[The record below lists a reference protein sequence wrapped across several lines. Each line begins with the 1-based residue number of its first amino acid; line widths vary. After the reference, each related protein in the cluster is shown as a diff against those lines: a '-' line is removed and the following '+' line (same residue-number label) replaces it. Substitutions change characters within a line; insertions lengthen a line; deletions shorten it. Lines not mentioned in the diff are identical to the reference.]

1 MSGGFGR
8 GRIIQQEV
16 DDSYISQSHIT
27 RVNNSNERSRNGNND
42 TRNSF
47 AIGKRG
53 SSFGSRM
60 EFFPDFNRDS
70 NGQGTNG
77 RISGR
82 SRDDDNEE
90 GRFGR
95 DSDVLSTFNDVG
107 NRRGRIFTRG
117 GRGSAFFGGRM
128 DDNKYSSNHEASN
141 EFSSGFSTERPG
153 EFSSGYIGRS
163 GESRR
168 SSKAGGRGGGFGAG
182 VNLDDTDFFG
192 SRDRASNFTGGR
204 GSSYESHKG
213 FADDFLRPKSCNRGF
228 RGGNIDRGSSGG
240 RGFRAVRSDFN
251 SDMDESDCKFD
262 SQRNGF
268 SSRRGG
274 TYDFDRSYNN
284 DGFGGFGS
292 RLNTEKVSFG
302 ARNSGFN
309 SEGRMGFG
317 RSKFNSDWND
327 KGISGRGNQYM
338 SDLNK
343 SRTNYHSRAFEN
355 GAESRPSSHIPED
368 RPIDEMYD
376 EDAENAKYEI
386 SDLDQEVV
394 ITGVPELQKL
404 LKLEDWKN
412 AGFGDLLLQNITE
425 KSFFSIPRRIQ
436 AAVIPLI
443 QNGWDIVGHAETGS
457 GKTAAFVLPIINH
470 IMNNGEPTNSKCAPI
485 ALILAPTRELVGQLY
500 NQTRK
505 FADGTGVTV
514 AKAYGQYKMMEN
526 IMELE
531 RGCNILFAT
540 MGRLKDF
547 LRLGKVKLHNI
558 SFFVLDEA
566 DRMLSEDSFHRD
578 VMDLIHTPGFPSK
591 KNRQT
596 LLFSA
601 TFAQKEQELASKIM
615 KEDHA
620 FVSNGKV
627 ASANPL
633 VEQNFIEVTSANK
646 FDKLIELLEDDRA
659 NNGDVER
666 TLVFVQRKKMADVI
680 ALNLV
685 QKNIRSSSISG
696 DRTQKQREEA
706 LTDFRKGNIKVLV
719 ATDVCARGID
729 IKDLQHVIN
738 YDMPNDRITYVH
750 RIGRTG
756 RLHRGKAT
764 SFINRAEQDSALIA
778 DIIQVVREVQ
788 QIPPDFLL
796 EIANNRMGYA
806 GIQRSGW

>member
-47 AIGKRG
+47 AIGKSNFP
-53 SSFGSRM
+53 SSTKYLAREAVLEIAMVKVLMDGLV
-60 EFFPDFNRDS
+60 EEV
-70 NGQGTNG
+70 GTT
-77 RISGR
+77 IMKKA
-82 SRDDDNEE
+82 DLDEC
-90 GRFGR
+90 
-95 DSDVLSTFNDVG
+95 
-107 NRRGRIFTRG
+107 
-117 GRGSAFFGGRM
+117 FFGGRM

-274 TYDFDRSYNN
+274 TYDFDSSYNN

-578 VMDLIHTPGFPSK
+578 VMDLIHTPGFPS
-591 KNRQT
+591 T

-806 GIQRSGW
+806 GIQRTF